1 MTPEKIKSCKQW
13 LLRIEPGKTFKVTE
27 DQFWLVYWVIDEYFE
42 KKNKIRPV
50 VFSGVDLTVRKII
63 EITENDFNDH

>member
-1 MTPEKIKSCKQW
+1 MTPEKINGCKNW
-13 LLRIEPGKTFKVTE
+13 LQRIEVGKTIKVTE
-27 DQFWLVYWVIDEYFE
+27 DQFWIVYWVIDDYFE

-63 EITENDFNDH
+63 EITENDFLDH